1 MVTTPEPVRREAR
14 FDYEASL
21 PRLRSDLKIS
31 RQVYRNKIS
40 YVIKDPVALR
50 YYRIG
55 ELEMCF
61 GGLMNGKRTMKEIM
75 ERIRLEFPW
84 EPVDLT
90 RLEETFRLF
99 FQLSLLQADP
109 VLATRVYDASRA
121 KGNTASKSFAALAM
135 LIFYFKVPLCDP
147 DILLFHLN
155 RRLGFLWTRLALAV
169 ELVLLSVAIWTV
181 CNNLPKLHESLGSL
195 LTLHNIFLLWVTTM
209 GVKVFHEFGHGLAC
223 KHFGGEVHEMG
234 AAFILLSPFLF
245 CDATD
250 SWMFA
255 RKRRKMIVTLGGIYI
270 ELFIAG
276 IAALVWANTDR
287 GVVNQLSY
295 NIMVVCSVT
304 TLLFNANPLMRFDGY
319 YALAD
324 LLDVPN
330 LREKARK
337 YVLACVTTMTVGG
350 APTQE
355 MIDIREDGFA
365 RKTVFTLF
373 AIASYLY
380 TYFIVFRVI
389 RIVGVKLEPI
399 GLAKWGQA
407 LEVAFCATGIVIP
420 IYAFVR
426 EIRARAKKNPGI
438 LMNPR
443 LIRSLLIAVLIVAG
457 IALCPWTVKVTAGC
471 VLFDGNRAE
480 VHTDSAGFV
489 RQIAVKEGD
498 WVKAGQVLA
507 VLENDQLRVRQGD
520 IGDRLVSNYVQ
531 RRIAVASGDG
541 AEIRQVT
548 VALGDLLSMKQT
560 VDQDC
565 DALTL
570 RSPIE
575 GRICTADLDTRNG
588 VYMQPG
594 DVFCEVI
601 PEKVLQVRIAL
612 GEREAGLVKKGEPI
626 KFRTYAFPDRVFS
639 GDVSKVFSAV
649 SETLPND
656 ALAARAGGDVPTALD
671 AQGRERPVLPTFL
684 AQLEI
689 DNPDQLLRPGMSGR
703 GQILCEHSLLGIVI
717 CRRIGELVKSVL

>member
-1 MVTTPEPVRREAR
+1 MVATPGIAGREAR
-14 FDYEASL
+14 FDYAAAL

-31 RQVYRNKIS
+31 RQVYRNKVS

-50 YYRIG
+50 YYRMG
-55 ELEMCF
+55 ELEMRF
-61 GGLMNGKRTMKEIM
+61 GSLMDGKRPMKEI
-75 ERIRLEFPW
+75 LELVQRDFPW
-84 EPVDLT
+84 EPVDLG
-90 RLEETFRLF
+90 RLEEIFGLFVRLSM
-99 FQLSLLQADP
+99 LNTDP
-109 VLATRVYDASRA
+109 VMATRVYDASRTPGKKA
-121 KGNTASKSFAALAM
+121 GKTLASLGM
-135 LIFYFKVPLCDP
+135 LVFYFKVPLCDP

-155 RRLGFLWTRLALAV
+155 RRLGFLWTRGALAV
-169 ELVLLSVAIWTV
+169 LAVLLGTAIWTV
-181 CNNLPKLHESLGSL
+181 CNNIPKMEENFGNL

-255 RKRRKMIVTLGGIYI
+255 RKRRKMIVTMGGIYI

-295 NIMVVCSVT
+295 NIMVVCSIT

-330 LREKARK
+330 LRDKARR

-350 APTQE
+350 QPTPE
-355 MIDIREDGFA
+355 MIEIREDGLA
-365 RKTVFTLF
+365 RRTIFTLF

-389 RIVGVKLEPI
+389 RIVGVRLEPI

-407 LEVAFCATGIVIP
+407 LEIAFCLTGIVLP

-426 EIRARAKKNPGI
+426 ELRARAKTNPGI

-443 LIRSLLIAVLIVAG
+443 LIKFLVISAVVIGA
-457 IALCPWTVKVTAGC
+457 IILCPWPVSVTSGF
-471 VLFDGNRAE
+471 VLFDGNRAL
-480 VHTDSAGFV
+480 VHASSPGYI
-489 RQIAVKEGD
+489 RKIAVKGGD
-498 WVKAGQVLA
+498 AVKAGQVVA
-507 VLENDQLRVRQGD
+507 VLENDELETRRDD
-520 IGDRLVSNYVQ
+520 IGFRLESNTVM
-531 RRIAVASGDG
+531 RRMAVADSDAG
-541 AEIRQVT
+541 AMSQ
-548 VALGDLLSMKQT
+548 ALVGYSNLSEAKLKLDRD
-560 VDQDC
+560 VDD
-565 DALTL
+565 LTL
-570 RSPIE
+570 RTPID
-575 GRICTADLDTRNG
+575 GIIGNDDLDIRYG
-588 VYMQPG
+588 EYMQAG

-601 PEKVLQVRIAL
+601 PEKRLQVRIAL
-612 GEREAGLVKKGEPI
+612 GERDAGLVKKGQSLQ
-626 KFRTYAFPDRVFS
+626 FRTYAFPDRVFS
-639 GDVSKVFSAV
+639 GVVDKVFSAV
-649 SETLPND
+649 SDSLPSD
-656 ALAARAGGDVPTALD
+656 ALAARAGGDVPTAVD
-671 AQGRERPVLPTFL
+671 SQGRERPVLPTFQ

-689 DNPDQLLRPGMSGR
+689 DNPDGLLRPGMSGR
-703 GQILCEHSLLGIVI
+703 GKIQCEQSHLGIELYHRVA
-717 CRRIGELVKSVL
+717 ELVKSLL